1 MRKPADL
8 RKAEIVST
16 VLEMADRIGPDR
28 VTTNAVAHEIGLT
41 QAALFRHFPSKA
53 ELWGAVAEEVT
64 ATLAAAWEAALAG
77 VKDPLARVRALVAA
91 QLGVI
96 ARQPAIPM
104 LLFSREL
111 NTENEPL
118 RAAFRERLATFHETL
133 EHDIARAQAE
143 GGIAPDLPPHEVAY
157 LLSSLVQGAAIRW
170 ALGPRTVSLED
181 SGRRLLELQLRLLS
195 CKEDR

>member
-170 ALGPRTVSLED
+170 ALGPRTISLEV
-181 SGRRLLELQLRLLS
+181 SGRRLLEVQLRLLS

>member
-1 MRKPADL
+1 MRKSADI

-28 VTTNAVAHEIGLT
+28 VTTNAVADEIGLT

-53 ELWGAVAEEVT
+53 ALWGSVAEEVA
-64 ATLAAAWEAALAG
+64 ATLATAWEAALAG
-77 VKDPLARVRALVAA
+77 LEDPIARVRALVAA

-111 NTENEPL
+111 NIGNAPL
-118 RAAFRERLATFHETL
+118 RAAFRERLAAFHETL
-133 EHDIARAQAE
+133 ERDIARAQAE
-143 GGIAPDLPPHEVAY
+143 GRIAPDLSPRDIAY

-181 SGRRLLELQLRLLS
+181 SGRRLLEVQLRLLRDR
-195 CKEDR
+195 EDR